1 METIKKNKKKLTVKD
16 SVTTGIFSALLI
28 VAIMAGGVF
37 FAMNPAIFY
46 LQPMGSAI
54 LAGPIYLLLLAKA
67 PKKGVASIVGVI
79 VGGFMFITGMYWGM
93 ALGYL
98 VGGIVADLIAG
109 TKQYKSKKIN
119 ILAYS
124 IFCLG
129 GTGSMIGCFVDPVA
143 WSEFMLS
150 TGSGATQ
157 EYIDIVKSSMTP
169 LVPLVAIGSTL
180 VVAWVSGYIGT
191 KLLKKQFEKAGITA

>member
-1 METIKKNKKKLTVKD
+1 
-16 SVTTGIFSALLI
+16 
-28 VAIMAGGVF
+28 
-37 FAMNPAIFY
+37 
-46 LQPMGSAI
+46 
-54 LAGPIYLLLLAKA
+54 
-67 PKKGVASIVGVI
+67 
-79 VGGFMFITGMYWGM
+79 
-93 ALGYL
+93 
-98 VGGIVADLIAG
+98 
-109 TKQYKSKKIN
+109 
-119 ILAYS
+119 
-124 IFCLG
+124 
-129 GTGSMIGCFVDPVA
+129 MIGCFVDPVA